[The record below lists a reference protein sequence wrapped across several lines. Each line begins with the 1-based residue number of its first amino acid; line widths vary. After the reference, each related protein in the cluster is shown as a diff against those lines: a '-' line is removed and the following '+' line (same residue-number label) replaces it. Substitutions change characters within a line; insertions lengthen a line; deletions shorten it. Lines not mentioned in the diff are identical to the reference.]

1 MYSPT
6 IKIAKE
12 VVLVLEH
19 FLAPFSDIK
28 HIWVEDCGISSKWIV
43 EEKKGLIVLVIS
55 FLQINDSFESR
66 IVDEL
71 VTVESKQTI
80 VVSYVYKSIDCVRG
94 SYLVTKI

>member
-1 MYSPT
+1 
-6 IKIAKE
+6 
-12 VVLVLEH
+12 
-19 FLAPFSDIK
+19 
-28 HIWVEDCGISSKWIV
+28 
-43 EEKKGLIVLVIS
+43 LIVLVIS